1 MDSGPCYSIIKP
13 IASGGMGTVYL
24 GKREGLGG
32 FSRVVALKRA
42 HADLALKPAVQRR
55 FTREA
60 NAASL
65 LHHANVVAVVDV
77 FSKDGDTWLVLDWV
91 DGVNLAELL
100 TQHGQLPIG
109 VALRIVL
116 DACNGLSAAHELR
129 VDDAPLGLQH
139 RDVSPGNI
147 LVGRDGVARLADF
160 GLSRT
165 LDTTLTNTEDRFLE
179 GKLGY
184 LAPELF
190 QGKDFDVRCDLFAL
204 GVVAWEAAA
213 GMRLFRAKS
222 LTKLM
227 AEQRA
232 PTKLSAIYPKLAW
245 LEPVIERAISFD
257 PAARVAS
264 VREFA
269 NLLQAAAV
277 AHGALSSAEDVARFM
292 VGTKLEPSE
301 PSQTPINPS
310 LSDLTPATGPL
321 LQSISMEVERDLAAS
336 QSRIEAD
343 VALASSVI
351 AAPSVANVAPIS
363 TSPALVAE
371 PTVATTAA
379 PSAPAQTVEEAPT
392 PAAVVPLRPAPV
404 EPLSLSASLSRPF
417 ARPRPTAWI
426 VGLVAA
432 LGISI
437 GLIALT
443 QSAEPE
449 APGSKGAASVA
460 SNAPAAVPSP
470 SPSNV
475 VATPASP
482 SVAAI
487 VLGPDEAESA
497 RVREREL
504 RPSADKPVQLPVG
517 PSEPVPISSSKL
529 PSNPYRKRP

>member
-1 MDSGPCYSIIKP
+1 VDSASCYSIIKP

-245 LEPVIERAISFD
+245 LEPVIERAIAFD

-269 NLLQAAAV
+269 NLLQAAAL

-292 VGTKLEPSE
+292 LGTKLEPSE
-301 PSQTPINPS
+301 PSQTPLNPS
-310 LSDLTPATGPL
+310 LRELTPATGPL
-321 LQSISMEVERDLAAS
+321 LESISVEVERDLAAS
-336 QSRIEAD
+336 QSRTEAD
-343 VALASSVI
+343 ALLTSSVM
-351 AAPSVANVAPIS
+351 APSVANLAPIN
-363 TSPALVAE
+363 SPPVLIAE
-371 PTVATTAA
+371 PVVATAAA
-379 PSAPAQTVEEAPT
+379 PSEPAPTVEEAPT
-392 PAAVVPLRPAPV
+392 PAAVVPLRPAV
-404 EPLSLSASLSRPF
+404 SEPLSLSTSVSGHF
-417 ARPRPTAWI
+417 AKPRPTAWI
-426 VGLVAA
+426 AGLAAA
-432 LGISI
+432 LGLSI

-443 QSAEPE
+443 QSAEPG
-449 APGSKGAASVA
+449 APSSRAAPSFA
-460 SNAPAAVPSP
+460 TNAPTPVKPS
-470 SPSNV
+470 
-475 VATPASP
+475 ATPSVSSTQAS

-487 VLGPDEAESA
+487 VIGPDEAESA

-504 RPSADKPVQLPVG
+504 RPSADKPVELRVV
-517 PSEPVPISSSKL
+517 PSEPVPASNSKL
-529 PSNPYRKRP
+529 PTNPYRKKN